1 MAVREIISNFKLFV
15 EYQKIFLKSAIEY
28 RANFLLSTFFMFL
41 NDVIWLFF
49 WYLIYY
55 KLGDINGW
63 VFQDLIYIYVFA
75 TISFGIAGYFF
86 GNHKEIA
93 ELVVKGKLD
102 FYLTLPK
109 KDLTHILI
117 SKNSWFDLGDLLFGI
132 LLLLFMVSVT
142 KVPLILLMIIPG
154 VLILIGFGILVGSLS
169 FYLQSS
175 ESFGSTL
182 YESLISISLYPGS
195 IFTGATKFIT
205 LFILPAGFITA
216 VPVQLLHSFDVTWF
230 ILLFLFSIALFL
242 LAIYVFYKG
251 LKKYESG
258 NLLYVR
264 M

>member
-1 MAVREIISNFKLFV
+1 MAVKEIISNIKLFL

-28 RANFLLSTFFMFL
+28 RANFLLSSFFMFL
-41 NDVIWLFF
+41 NDFIWLFF

-93 ELVVKGKLD
+93 DLVVKGKLD

-109 KDLTHILI
+109 KDLTHILV
-117 SKNSWFDLGDLLFGI
+117 SKNSWFDLGDLIFGI
-132 LLLLFMVSVT
+132 TILIFMVSIT
-142 KVPLILLMIIPG
+142 KVPLILLMIIPATV
-154 VLILIGFGILVGSLS
+154 VLIAFGILLGSIA
-169 FYLQSS
+169 FYVPSS
-175 ESFGSTL
+175 ETLGSTL
-182 YESLISISLYPGS
+182 YETLITFSLYPGS

-205 LFILPAGFITA
+205 LFVIPAGFITS
-216 VPVQLLHSFDVTWF
+216 VPVSLLQSFDLTWF
-230 ILLFLFSIALFL
+230 ILLFLFAFALL
-242 LAIYVFYKG
+242 LIAIYVFYKG